1 MRHSALALTLLV
13 AACATTPQPQP
24 QPQPTARVAPVAPQL
39 RGSLIGMSAGE
50 LIQRFGQ
57 PALQI
62 REGRSLKLQFR
73 GRACVLDA
81 YLYPPTVGTGP
92 ERVAH
97 VDTRLSSGTDT
108 DQLACIRALGGA

>member
-1 MRHSALALTLLV
+1 MRRLVPALTLLF
-13 AACATTPQPQP
+13 AACATQPTPPPQPQTPLPVRASP
-24 QPQPTARVAPVAPQL
+24 QV
-39 RGSLIGMSAGE
+39 RGNLIGMSSGE
-50 LIQRFGQ
+50 LIQRLGQ

-62 REGRSLKLQFR
+62 REGRSLKMQFR

-81 YLYPPTVGTGP
+81 YLYPPLAGTGP

-97 VDTRLSSGTDT
+97 VDARLSSGTDT

>member
-1 MRHSALALTLLV
+1 MRRSAPALALLL
-13 AACATTPQPQP
+13 AACAT
-24 QPQPTARVAPVAPQL
+24 QPTPAPLPQAPAPAAPQV
-39 RGSLIGMSAGE
+39 RGNLIGLSAGE

-57 PALQI
+57 PALQV

-81 YLYPPTVGTGP
+81 FLYPPLVGMGP

-97 VDTRLSSGTDT
+97 VDTRLSSGADT